1 MLCWIDDALL
11 NGPDVDAD
19 VVVVGA
25 GLAGLRCAG
34 ALTARGFSVVV
45 LEQGDRPGGRV
56 RTDVVDGLRCDRGF
70 QLLNPSYPAV
80 RRHVDVGDLDL
91 QVAGRGVRVVDSSGR
106 PHTLADPVRHLDQ
119 LPATL
124 RATASLRLLRA
135 RPVAGVVR
143 WAASAVGP
151 VSRLKAAPDASLAQ
165 DWARLGVGGAL
176 RDAVLAPFLAGV
188 LGDSAGTTS
197 DRYVRLVL
205 RSFLLATPGVPAAGM
220 QALPDQLARRSG
232 ADLRYRRRVVG
243 IDDGPTVTV
252 HVADDDPVR
261 ARAVVL
267 AADPVGA
274 ARLTGRGAPVMRG
287 LSTWWFA
294 SDEPVG
300 TAGGRPDRFLRVS
313 GSGGPVVNTAVMSAI
328 APGYAPPGIT
338 LVQGTTLLDGA
349 GPVGEDVIRGELARL
364 WGRDTQ
370 RWRLVIRHD
379 VPHALPDHPAG
390 QALARPQLA
399 GERLVLAGDH
409 LDTPSIQ
416 GALVSGGRAA
426 ATVARILD
434 APSG

>member
-1 MLCWIDDALL
+1 M
-11 NGPDVDAD
+11 
-19 VVVVGA
+19 VVVGA

-45 LEQGDRPGGRV
+45 LELADRPGGRV
-56 RTDVVDGLRCDRGF
+56 RTDVVDGMRCDRGF

-80 RRHVDVGDLDL
+80 RRHVDLGDLDL

-106 PHTLADPVRHLDQ
+106 VHTLADPVRHPGG

-124 RATASLRLLRA
+124 RATASLRLLRP

-143 WAASAVGP
+143 WAAPSVGR
-151 VSRLKAAPDASLAQ
+151 VNRLKAAPDASLAE
-165 DWARLGVGGAL
+165 DWARFGVGGPV

-188 LGDSAGTTS
+188 LGDAAGTTS

-205 RSFLLATPGVPAAGM
+205 RSFLLATPGVPAEGM
-220 QALPDQLARRSG
+220 QALADQLARRSG

-252 HVADDDPVR
+252 HLADDDPVR

-274 ARLTGRGAPVMRG
+274 ARLTGGSTPAMRG

-300 TAGGRPDRFLRVS
+300 ARGRGPDRFLRVS
-313 GSGGPVVNTAVMSAI
+313 ASGGPVVNTAVMSAI
-328 APGYAPPGIT
+328 APGYAPPGTT

-349 GPVGEDVIRGELARL
+349 GPVGEGVIRAELARL
-364 WGRDTQ
+364 WATGTHQ
-370 RWRLVIRHD
+370 WRLVVRHD

-390 QALARPQLA
+390 QGLARPQLA
-399 GERLVLAGDH
+399 GERVVLAGDH

-426 ATVARILD
+426 ATVARLLD
-434 APSG
+434 QHRG